1 MSSRQVRKLQKLRDG
16 GSFEEE
22 EEEEHSEVEAVTKA
36 SSAFGAFVDS
46 DTESQ
51 EEAEVSPAPA
61 SAAVAKSADE
71 AQARKTRRSRKGR
84 KGRQVESQGEEAE
97 PTQDESREAQVP
109 AETAETAE
117 TETGA
122 LSLCRHDFSAE
133 TERQRVFGSGG
144 CSVGQSGPGRRAP
157 RPRGHVEGRT
167 LHHRRL
173 FLVSLNPNEPWAKPE
188 NSTRMV
194 AKVDQD
200 GAAVFDFEE
209 TPASSRDL
217 KALRQIVG
225 QEDPQLLQQYLQ
237 RNSFSLDGL
246 LVMAEFHRHQGS
258 PEQAREFVRRAV
270 YTLECSLSPD
280 FSPFQTTGV
289 GPQALRPRVR
299 LDVKNESEWSG
310 WSWLNALWRHMHCLR
325 GLGMHRTSLE
335 VCKLLLAC
343 TLPRDPTR
351 GLLFADF
358 LCLRSRSFQVV
369 ESFATLP
376 ARYGLAPS
384 QTPQT
389 PYTAELGFAFP
400 NIAYSLALCTQL
412 ARGQGSTPDLGALS
426 NLPLDP
432 ILSGVDDDDWDQAL
446 RAHARLMRALLF
458 FPGCLRPLLE
468 ECGVNLQSK
477 PSGSESWLDLLAAPP
492 FSNSMEFCHS
502 QHASAHGRLCVAY
515 AKLCGPLWKDAVK
528 WLHAC
533 CARWARLHCS
543 EVFVND
549 IEAARRSWASSRLAL
564 CEALEDY
571 KDLLSD
577 ECAEN
582 PAPAPILERAMTA
595 RLHPPRDQNHLFAG
609 AGGAG
614 AHSVEPNMSLHT
626 PAAILF
632 FQSLLPWSELDQT
645 GVQVSPLF
653 WRDVFSGA
661 LAVAKG
667 TGLFGLG
674 AVADLGR
681 AMASLWKLAADVAK
695 EVEASQVQGRPAR
708 RPRKRLPMH
717 TRSSEKDLTVWEDS
731 PAPVYNPSQGML
743 VLQQEQW
750 HERLTHD
757 RVLDWSA
764 RLRAQKAKLQAL
776 AVPPEEPAP
785 AVKLPL
791 PVVQEVFDSLVEDPQ
806 DEIQARLEAKRQE
819 SLALQLEL
827 ILANPP
833 LLLQKAMKTAGPV
846 KIRIAKVEASGP
858 EDGSYIVYFEGCD
871 SAAARVERRLKR
883 AAPVLASALARRLLL
898 GYVRDLTFVPVAY
911 SSESQ
916 DAPSGTLWRSR
927 RRVRKQQVVS
937 AAQ

>member
-61 SAAVAKSADE
+61 SAAVAKSDE
-71 AQARKTRRSRKGR
+71 AQARKARRSRKGR
-84 KGRQVESQGEEAE
+84 KGRRDESQGEEAE
-97 PTQDESREAQVP
+97 PTQDESQEAQVP

-144 CSVGQSGPGRRAP
+144 RGSLGQSGPGRRAP

-384 QTPQT
+384 QTP
-389 PYTAELGFAFP
+389 YTAELGFAFP

-412 ARGQGSTPDLGALS
+412 VRGQGSTPDLGALS
-426 NLPLDP
+426 NLSLDP

-543 EVFVND
+543 EVFVDD

-681 AMASLWKLAADVAK
+681 AMASLWK
-695 EVEASQVQGRPAR
+695 S
-708 RPRKRLPMH
+708 
-717 TRSSEKDLTVWEDS
+717 
-731 PAPVYNPSQGML
+731 
-743 VLQQEQW
+743 
-750 HERLTHD
+750 
-757 RVLDWSA
+757 
-764 RLRAQKAKLQAL
+764 
-776 AVPPEEPAP
+776 
-785 AVKLPL
+785 
-791 PVVQEVFDSLVEDPQ
+791 
-806 DEIQARLEAKRQE
+806 
-819 SLALQLEL
+819 
-827 ILANPP
+827 
-833 LLLQKAMKTAGPV
+833 
-846 KIRIAKVEASGP
+846 
-858 EDGSYIVYFEGCD
+858 
-871 SAAARVERRLKR
+871 
-883 AAPVLASALARRLLL
+883 LL
-898 GYVRDLTFVPVAY
+898 G
-911 SSESQ
+911 
-916 DAPSGTLWRSR
+916 
-927 RRVRKQQVVS
+927 
-937 AAQ
+937 

>member
-1 MSSRQVRKLQKLRDG
+1 MCKSLWSR
-16 GSFEEE
+16 GSR
-22 EEEEHSEVEAVTKA
+22 VW
-36 SSAFGAFVDS
+36 
-46 DTESQ
+46 Q
-51 EEAEVSPAPA
+51 VSPAPA
-61 SAAVAKSADE
+61 SAAVAKSDE

-84 KGRQVESQGEEAE
+84 KGRRDESQGEEAE
-97 PTQDESREAQVP
+97 PTQDEIREAQVP
-109 AETAETAE
+109 AETAE

-144 CSVGQSGPGRRAP
+144 RGLGQSGPGRRAP

-310 WSWLNALWRHMHCLR
+310 WSWLNALWRHMHCLK

-335 VCKLLLAC
+335 VCKLLLASRHFSAMPQNVLTSLASCFFRWLGVGFFSRLFRLFQFPSTLRCSEAC

-384 QTPQT
+384 QTVTPQT

-681 AMASLWKLAADVAK
+681 AMASLWK
-695 EVEASQVQGRPAR
+695 S
-708 RPRKRLPMH
+708 
-717 TRSSEKDLTVWEDS
+717 
-731 PAPVYNPSQGML
+731 
-743 VLQQEQW
+743 
-750 HERLTHD
+750 
-757 RVLDWSA
+757 
-764 RLRAQKAKLQAL
+764 
-776 AVPPEEPAP
+776 
-785 AVKLPL
+785 
-791 PVVQEVFDSLVEDPQ
+791 
-806 DEIQARLEAKRQE
+806 
-819 SLALQLEL
+819 
-827 ILANPP
+827 
-833 LLLQKAMKTAGPV
+833 
-846 KIRIAKVEASGP
+846 
-858 EDGSYIVYFEGCD
+858 
-871 SAAARVERRLKR
+871 
-883 AAPVLASALARRLLL
+883 LL
-898 GYVRDLTFVPVAY
+898 G
-911 SSESQ
+911 
-916 DAPSGTLWRSR
+916 
-927 RRVRKQQVVS
+927 
-937 AAQ
+937 